1 MRPHL
6 PTVFR
11 PQRHNGTDDIVEA
24 ALAAARGARPE
35 GILLWTDRPR
45 RLLGQSGLPWET
57 FDGTL
62 ASALVVEVDPG
73 DDPAQIAPMAVTA
86 TGAALGG
93 FVSAMTALS
102 YRWPNDVLLDGAKV
116 AAVRLAQAATGS
128 PYLVVGIQVNAGRC
142 PDNTPF
148 PATALP
154 LHCEDEAPEPVAVL
168 EAVWRS
174 FHHHAERLLED
185 GFPWVRERWS
195 RRLDAWPDTIRVR
208 GAGESIHGTPA
219 GVDEDGALR
228 LRQADGRIQRI
239 SLARFFGLQ
248 APAQRT
254 D

>member
-1 MRPHL
+1 MHPHL
-6 PTVFR
+6 PTEFR
-11 PQRHNGTDDIVEA
+11 AQRHDGPEDVVET
-24 ALAAARGARPE
+24 ALIASRGARPE

-45 RLLGQSGLPWET
+45 RLFGQSGLPWVI

-62 ASALVVEVDPG
+62 ASALVVEIDPR
-73 DDPAQIAPMAVTA
+73 DDPAQIAPLAAIA
-86 TGAALGG
+86 TGTALGG

-116 AAVRLAQAATGS
+116 AAVRLARDGPDS

-154 LHCEDEAPEPVAVL
+154 LHCDDEAPAPVTVL

-174 FHHHAERLLED
+174 FHQHAERLLDE
-185 GFPWVRERWS
+185 GFPWVLERWS
-195 RRLDAWPDTIRVR
+195 RRLDAWPDTVRVR

-219 GVDEDGALR
+219 GVEDDGALR
-228 LRQADGRIQRI
+228 LRQADGRMEKV
-239 SLARFFGLQ
+239 SLARFFGLE
-248 APAQRT
+248 APTAGRR
-254 D
+254 